1 MLLKISILIHDTIA
15 HLNPKPY
22 FYRKKKPTINL
33 QEYGSQRLYTYSISD
48 DRLRSD
54 CKVVVRKFTD
64 REVFFGHNFPWV
76 SGYLIKFKLQK
87 KLNMA
92 VYNIKETDWEK
103 VIEFWEY
110 EFPNELKDVTV
121 FQMEPFPPE
130 GLKSITFISDHPE
143 AVFLVKNKFGIEENK
158 FWSSLGAQGL
168 KRLTG
173 INSRWVNIPL
183 QSIREFTPM
192 SKERWKSMLI
202 QLKKCYDFY
211 LRIVIMKLEETKKYG
226 KMLIEE

>member
-130 GLKSITFISDHPE
+130 G
-143 AVFLVKNKFGIEENK
+143 
-158 FWSSLGAQGL
+158 
-168 KRLTG
+168 
-173 INSRWVNIPL
+173 
-183 QSIREFTPM
+183 
-192 SKERWKSMLI
+192 
-202 QLKKCYDFY
+202 
-211 LRIVIMKLEETKKYG
+211 
-226 KMLIEE
+226 